1 MTATEFT
8 FLAIGLVLG
17 MASGAALIEVIR
29 ARPPARRD
37 VRVTVSQD
45 AVPRRRATTLADDA
59 FVTVGPAPAR
69 GGPADRRAL
78 ETPAPVGAVDRR
90 TNVPSGDLRSGSL
103 TGRTMRP
110 AAEMVGMPIARG
122 SDPVLGELQAR
133 AAAPLRPRAAVQPGV
148 AADLVRPAVA
158 LLDRPVNGGSASASP
173 GTVAARPGPC
183 AEERRLAEE
192 RCELASMARAR
203 AAGAAEVLHDA
214 QRAYDRHSAAAEAA
228 AEASNPK
235 SVRTLKE
242 AAQRDFRAASRA
254 ASNPEEV
261 EGAARAWLHRINR
274 INQEAAG
281 AALTA
286 DREREAGAAIG
297 ARLER
302 LGLEADAARI
312 GAAMA
317 DAACL
322 AARSA
327 SADCDEM
334 AAPQTIR
341 VAPGPQAGTAQL
353 EMETEAET
361 SSGLVGDD
369 TLGLAL
375 AGGGRPRIF
384 ELLRGDPAVIE
395 GLVASLADEDPDQPA
410 RLRLAFAALVSAIVA
425 DAINDSFLRFP
436 GDHVFWGPFSMEQ
449 SRGIT
454 RALAA
459 LGYRFD
465 GLGGWVDE
473 RAPSQRELS
482 LALGYAGLDP
492 MRVRQWPTEAQT
504 AELFRNVEI
513 AADEYL
519 MGVAGELSLAQM
531 VELLGRRADGL
542 VELWNHWGRIRP
554 LLLED
559 A

>member
-78 ETPAPVGAVDRR
+78 EIPAPVGAVDRR
-90 TNVPSGDLRSGSL
+90 TNVPSGDLRSGGL
-103 TGRTMRP
+103 TGGTMRP
-110 AAEMVGMPIARG
+110 AAEMVGVPIARG

-133 AAAPLRPRAAVQPGV
+133 AAAPLRPRAAGQPEV

-158 LLDRPVNGGSASASP
+158 LLDRPVNGGSASASL
-173 GTVAARPGPC
+173 GTVAARPAPC

-192 RCELASMARAR
+192 RCELASLARAR
-203 AAGAAEVLHDA
+203 AAAAAEVLRDA

-235 SVRTLKE
+235 SVRSLKE
-242 AAQRDFRAASRA
+242 TAQRDFRAASRA

-302 LGLEADAARI
+302 LDLEADAARI

-334 AAPQTIR
+334 AAPAAIR
-341 VAPGPQAGTAQL
+341 VAPGPQAGTAQP
-353 EMETEAET
+353 EPETET

-369 TLGLAL
+369 ALGLAL

-395 GLVASLADEDPDQPA
+395 GLVASLASDDPDQPG
-410 RLRLAFAALVSAIVA
+410 RLRLAFAALVAAIVA
-425 DAINDSFLRFP
+425 DAINESFLRFP
-436 GDHVFWGPFSMEQ
+436 GDHVFWGSFTMQQ

-465 GLGGWVDE
+465 GLGGWIDE

-519 MGVAGELSLAQM
+519 IGVAGELTLAQM